1 MTSKEKITSAQT
13 SKNLQEVPP
22 DELGDIDIV
31 RACGM
36 AGQSNPLGLSIWR
49 WRYAGDQAE
58 MAKIAVGLV
67 DRGHEV
73 HVISGVSGAGIN
85 IVLRAM
91 AQEISRIWGQP
102 TIVDNR
108 AGGNTIIGTE
118 LVAKAAPDGY
128 TILNPSAPYAT
139 NVGLYEG
146 KLPYDIFRDFAPVLL
161 INTTPLVMSIPAST
175 PAKTVKD
182 FIAYAKGKGTQM
194 NFGSSSVGGINHL
207 AGELFNMLA
216 GTKVVHIPYKGNVQA
231 LTDLMA
237 ARVDF
242 VFAGTTTVLGQMQSG
257 KLRALAV
264 SSPKRASSLPDV
276 PTLDESGLDGYDLS
290 SWYGISAPAGVPK
303 QIIARLNATIVRI
316 VEAAEMRDWLVK
328 QGFEPQTSTAEQLA
342 ARIQREIVQNA
353 RLVKL
358 AGLKPE

>member
-1 MTSKEKITSAQT
+1 MKTLAYAASLALLAAGLAPAPAAADSEHAVYPARTIRIIVAASPGAAEDFFARTVGT
-13 SKNLQEVPP
+13 
-22 DELGDIDIV
+22 ELEDV
-31 RACGM
+31 YR
-36 AGQSNPLGLSIWR
+36 R
-49 WRYAGDQAE
+49 R
-58 MAKIAVGLV
+58 V
-67 DRGHEV
+67 
-73 HVISGVSGAGIN
+73 
-85 IVLRAM
+85 
-91 AQEISRIWGQP
+91 
-102 TIVDNR
+102 IVDNR

-216 GTKVVHIPYKGNVQA
+216 GTKVLHIPYKGNVQA

-276 PTLDESGLDGYDLS
+276 PTLDESGLKGFDTSIWYGFFAAKNTPLEVRKAIADALMASNEEPDVRKVLSANGADPMKITIDDLS
-290 SWYGISAPAGVPK
+290 AFVRADAMKWKGV
-303 QIIARLNATIVRI
+303 
-316 VEAAEMRDWLVK
+316 VEAA
-328 QGFEPQTSTAEQLA
+328 
-342 ARIQREIVQNA
+342 RISVR
-353 RLVKL
+353 
-358 AGLKPE
+358 